1 MEYFTQLPLVEYQ
14 NLTNNGQSTVALTN
28 ILTRSS
34 FLREIVEN
42 TALFYEYSV
51 KDGETPE
58 IIADKLYGD
67 VRRFWIV
74 LLFNQLSNP
83 YYDFPLIQDQLDEL
97 IVSKYGMT
105 LEEAQTTIHHYEQR
119 TTRTIALNGI
129 VQDSNIVTVIVS
141 AMEQDPTTSLAVQ
154 RFALPDV
161 DASLDAGSTTE
172 SFGQGITVTTSNV
185 LYAISNYTYE
195 QTENEKRRNIRL
207 LDKNYVTVVEGEFRR
222 LMRDGN

>member
-1 MEYFTQLPLVEYQ
+1 MEYFTQLPRVAYPSF
-14 NLTNNGQSTVALTN
+14 TANNTSVALTN
-28 ILTRSS
+28 ILTRSA

-58 IIADKLYGD
+58 IIADKLYGS
-67 VRRFWIV
+67 VSRFWIV

-83 YYDFPLIQDQLDEL
+83 YYDFPLIQEQLNEL
-97 IVSKYGMT
+97 IVSKYGMS
-105 LEEAQTTIHHYEQR
+105 LEDAQTTIHHYEQR

-129 VQDSNIVTVIVS
+129 VQDSNTVTVIVS
-141 AMEQDPTTSLAVQ
+141 AMVQDPVSGMAVP
-154 RFALPDV
+154 RPFLPDL
-161 DASLDAGSTTE
+161 DSSLDAGSTTE

-185 LYAISNYTYE
+185 LYAISNYTFE

-207 LDKNYVTVVEGEFRR
+207 LDANYVVAVENEFRR

>member
-1 MEYFTQLPLVEYQ
+1 MEYFTQLPRVAYPSF
-14 NLTNNGQSTVALTN
+14 TANNNTSVALTN

-58 IIADKLYGD
+58 IIADKLYGS
-67 VRRFWIV
+67 VSRFWIV

-83 YYDFPLIQDQLDEL
+83 YYDFPLIQDQLDDF
-97 IVSKYGMT
+97 IVSKYGTT

-141 AMEQDPTTSLAVQ
+141 AMEQDPTTSIA
-154 RFALPDV
+154 R
-161 DASLDAGSTTE
+161 SE
-172 SFGQGITVTTSNV
+172 
-185 LYAISNYTYE
+185 
-195 QTENEKRRNIRL
+195 
-207 LDKNYVTVVEGEFRR
+207 
-222 LMRDGN
+222 